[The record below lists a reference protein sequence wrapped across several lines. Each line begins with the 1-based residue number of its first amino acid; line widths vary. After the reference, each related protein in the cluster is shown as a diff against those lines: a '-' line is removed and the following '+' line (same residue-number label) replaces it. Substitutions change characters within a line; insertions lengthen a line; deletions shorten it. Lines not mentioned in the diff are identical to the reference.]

1 MELAVSFLLFAAFF
15 QAADGMQAVI
25 AGALRGL
32 NDTFRPMLIAALS
45 YWVFGLG
52 LGVVI
57 AFKTGLGAIGLW
69 IGFVA
74 GLSAAAILLTIRFL
88 YLQRTHH
95 MPSS

>member
-1 MELAVSFLLFAAFF
+1 
-15 QAADGMQAVI
+15 MQAVI